1 MAVSSMSESQKQML
15 VKLRRRL
22 EMNPQVM
29 VYEEKARFYRAL
41 ETLEDS
47 QEPDAVSVTQDPAA
61 LQVLLAS
68 LRMLVIR
75 LGKHHGLYQDVLD
88 ALRSI
93 APEMAGETERI
104 AEQEEQPRIREV
116 EQSIKTAQER
126 FGERFPWLMEQLTS
140 RQAFCFLCF

>member
-47 QEPDAVSVTQDPAA
+47 QEPDAVSVAHTGRVAA
-61 LQVLLAS
+61 GITCPH
-68 LRMLVIR
+68 LVYFINHKDR
-75 LGKHHGLYQDVLD
+75 ALCLGDFE
-88 ALRSI
+88 AL
-93 APEMAGETERI
+93 
-104 AEQEEQPRIREV
+104 
-116 EQSIKTAQER
+116 KD
-126 FGERFPWLMEQLTS
+126 FS
-140 RQAFCFLCF
+140 RH